1 MAKGNR
7 KKKIFLKRRGRWHK
21 MVAKRIKRQKRLG
34 DVLESAPIRAAQLR
48 HVLDETKVL
57 SHKNCKMGSSRHG
70 SVVNKSD

>member
-1 MAKGNR
+1 
-7 KKKIFLKRRGRWHK
+7 